1 MARLTLAER
10 LEKAAAKKAK
20 AEQEL
25 ARLKAQRRKE
35 DDRRLKELGALVVKA
50 GLGDLPQEA
59 LYAAFQKIAQEAK
72 IGDRIAP

>member
-25 ARLKAQRRKE
+25 ARLKAQQRKE
-35 DDRRLKELGALVVKA
+35 DARKLMELGALVVKA
-50 GLGDLPQEA
+50 GLGEWPQEV
-59 LYAAFQKIAQEAK
+59 LHAAFLK
-72 IGDRIAP
+72 IGAELQKK